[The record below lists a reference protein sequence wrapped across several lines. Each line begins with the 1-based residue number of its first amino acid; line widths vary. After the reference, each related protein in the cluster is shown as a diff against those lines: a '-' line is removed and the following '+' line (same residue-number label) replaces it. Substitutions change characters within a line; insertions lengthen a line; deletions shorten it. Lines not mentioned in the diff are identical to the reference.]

1 MFLGHPHHILDIS
14 CWRWTIPPLEIS
26 IKQEMPFFKF
36 KQNTI
41 VITFTVKAPL
51 PTCKIRYLFNLPHGE
66 FLLSPTSSAF
76 MQRKIVSFSAP
87 PRETAP
93 KEIAAKPVPKSENL
107 YSTKQFTHDPTVLAS
122 HRDDRIFRSKQI
134 WIQGL
139 PTDPTQAMNIVKHIG
154 TELRLSISEESV
166 ASVGDLFAALNGKP
180 SQGTSPPMI
189 GSTANSHATVV
200 NLENMATFSAVPKP
214 GYISTVTELVIHTTS
229 ADHQEAYTTIVIVP
243 WLLATTSDLTLIMR
257 FHHMGMDAKSELI
270 HAIYHQLIAISDK
283 HGHPV
288 KQIQFIARIVTADKP
303 LWVIDLIGPFG
314 FSAIH
319 LNHHFTGNSAGS
331 SETVEF
337 DGIPTQVLG
346 GYGISNAPLPGY
358 SHPPLSWAIL
368 PTALDLPLR

>member
-1 MFLGHPHHILDIS
+1 
-14 CWRWTIPPLEIS
+14 
-26 IKQEMPFFKF
+26 
-36 KQNTI
+36 
-41 VITFTVKAPL
+41 
-51 PTCKIRYLFNLPHGE
+51 
-66 FLLSPTSSAF
+66 
-76 MQRKIVSFSAP
+76 
-87 PRETAP
+87 
-93 KEIAAKPVPKSENL
+93 
-107 YSTKQFTHDPTVLAS
+107 
-122 HRDDRIFRSKQI
+122 
-134 WIQGL
+134 
-139 PTDPTQAMNIVKHIG
+139 
-154 TELRLSISEESV
+154 
-166 ASVGDLFAALNGKP
+166 
-180 SQGTSPPMI
+180 MI

-331 SETVEF
+331 SETIEF

-358 SHPPLSWAIL
+358 SHPPLSWANL
-368 PTALDLPLR
+368 PTALDLPLRYLIDILTRMGCEGIVSVLYAKAEPLRASSKHKHKHKYDRQSLLQQAHTPVAPTVIFRAPRHLKYFLDHFPLFMHGLIPPIVMGHAAVALPTPPTIADYRAQPVSLKEFMTGKTLSHYLSNVPHERHKQLGPPSSAAVSKFDPFEAATGILVSAKADICPRRTSLRHTCN